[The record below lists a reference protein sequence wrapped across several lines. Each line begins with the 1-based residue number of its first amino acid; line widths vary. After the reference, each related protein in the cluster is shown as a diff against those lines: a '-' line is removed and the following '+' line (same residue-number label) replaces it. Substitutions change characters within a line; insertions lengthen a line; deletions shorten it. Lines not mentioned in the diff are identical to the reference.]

1 MPMKRPPVLTAEERN
16 AALEKARSSRS
27 RRSEVKSFVRSGKL
41 SIDDVL
47 TLASSDDA
55 IAKMRVVE
63 LLESFS
69 GVGKVRAIATLDR
82 LGISRTRRLQ
92 GLGIHQREGLIK
104 EFSIPQVSLDRG
116 ALIVLSGPGGV
127 GKSTV
132 SKEIRKRNDFWVS
145 VSATTRGPR
154 ENEVHGVDYIF
165 MSDEEF
171 DRGIS
176 NGFFLEW
183 AAFAGARYGTPR
195 QQVLDA
201 IHDGKDVLLEIE
213 INGAKQ
219 VKASWSDSILVFL
232 EPPTWEDLISRLEGR
247 ATDSPERR
255 AERLA
260 LAQDEMAQAP
270 FFDHI
275 LVNDEVEK
283 VVASLIRLVHSQRS

>member
-1 MPMKRPPVLTAEERN
+1 MKRPPVLTADERN

-27 RRSEVKSFVRSGKL
+27 RRSEVKSFVRSGKY

-55 IAKMRVVE
+55 VAKMRVVE
-63 LLESFS
+63 LLESFT

-104 EFSIPQVSLDRG
+104 EFSIPQVNLDQG

-145 VSATTRGPR
+145 VSATTRTPR
-154 ENEVHGVDYIF
+154 ENEVHGIDYIF

-183 AAFAGARYGTPR
+183 ATFAGARYGTPR

>member
-1 MPMKRPPVLTAEERN
+1 MKRPPVLTADERN

-27 RRSEVKSFVRSGKL
+27 RRSEVKSFVRSGKY

-55 IAKMRVVE
+55 VAKMRVVE
-63 LLESFS
+63 LLESFT

-104 EFSIPQVSLDRG
+104 EFSIPQVSLDQG

-145 VSATTRGPR
+145 VSATTRAPR

-260 LAQDEMAQAP
+260 LAQEEMAQAP

>member
-1 MPMKRPPVLTAEERN
+1 MKRPPVLTAEERN